1 MSDLTTIDLSIDRWR
16 LGEARLVKIAWGPS
30 WFWPL
35 SLCRQRT
42 VDSGLG
48 GFAVP

>member
-30 WFWPL
+30 WFL
-35 SLCRQRT
+35 
-42 VDSGLG
+42 
-48 GFAVP
+48 AVIVVPSAHS